1 MFPANFQP
9 TNSPATPAE
18 RWFAVGREA
27 GTGQT
32 VKAEGTTQDEAITS
46 LRGRML
52 PVDLWM
58 TWKG

>member
-1 MFPANFQP
+1 MFPANMAASDDMAP
-9 TNSPATPAE
+9 RK

-32 VKAEGTTQDEAITS
+32 VQSEGATQDEAITN
-46 LRGRML
+46 LKGRML